1 MLGYNQTNAGIQFVC
16 DQSRHAPITKGV
28 SGIRNIIYNYNVK
41 ALTSLA
47 LSRLWRY
54 RLSACLQ
61 CEWQE
66 L

>member
-1 MLGYNQTNAGIQFVC
+1 MLGYNQTNA
-16 DQSRHAPITKGV
+16 PINKGA
-28 SGIRNIIYNYNVK
+28 SGIRNIIYDYNVK